1 MADELKIWALSEGH
15 QVETVE
21 SVSGV
26 DLEDILEDTLVR
38 RPDMLDAG
46 IQLVGRQTPT
56 EGGPLDLLGVDRDGR
71 LVVFE
76 LKRGSLTRDAVTQC
90 IDYAS
95 DLNAMGDEQ
104 LASHIAKRSG
114 TGGIEAIEN
123 FEEWYQAGF
132 GKEDLSDLRPPR
144 LVLVGLG
151 IDSRAERMA
160 SFLRDGGI
168 SISVLTFFGYK
179 RGSETLLARQ
189 VEVEAP
195 TSTPLSQ
202 TAYKGAAQKRQEL
215 DQRLAEQG
223 LQSLFNAVDSS
234 LRTSL
239 AGTTQLAGSYGFTY
253 TLATDRSPRGFYR
266 VGVDDTGVLQ
276 IQWLLQQGNYSASTL
291 SALSSEAD
299 ENGWEF
305 LPKHNRYALDVKGEQ
320 EWREKQEQVVEFLS
334 EARDAWQQAPVEAT
348 PPDEPAS

>member
-1 MADELKIWALSEGH
+1 MADELKIWALREGS
-15 QVETVE
+15 QVEIVD

-26 DLEDILEDTLVR
+26 DLEGILEDTLVR
-38 RPDMLDAG
+38 RPEMLEAG

-56 EGGPLDLLGVDRDGR
+56 AGGPLDLLGVDRDGR
-71 LVVFE
+71 LVVYE
-76 LKRGSLTRDAVTQC
+76 LKRGALTRDAVTQC

-132 GKEDLSDLRPPR
+132 GKEDLADVRPPR

-151 IDSRAERMA
+151 IDNRAARMA

-168 SISVLTFFGYK
+168 DISVLTFFGFK

-215 DQRLAEQG
+215 GQRLAEQG
-223 LQSLFNAVDSS
+223 LQDLFNAVDSS

-239 AGTTQLAGSYGFTY
+239 AGTIQLAGSYGLTY

-266 VGVDDTGVLQ
+266 VGVDDAGTLQ
-276 IQWLLQQGNYSASTL
+276 IHWILQQENYDAH
-291 SALSSEAD
+291 ALTELQSKAEAT
-299 ENGWEF
+299 GWHF
-305 LPKHNRYALDVKGEQ
+305 LPNNNRYILDVGSEEVWDREQ
-320 EWREKQEQVVEFLS
+320 KQVVEFLS
-334 EARDAWQQAPVEAT
+334 AARAAWESAT
-348 PPDEPAS
+348 DEPVS

>member
-1 MADELKIWALSEGH
+1 MADELKIWALREGNEAEA
-15 QVETVE
+15 VERIA
-21 SVSGV
+21 GV
-26 DLEDILEDTLVR
+26 ALEDLLEETLVR
-38 RPDMLDAG
+38 RPEMLEAG

-104 LASHIAKRSG
+104 LASHVAKRSG
-114 TGGIEAIEN
+114 TGGVEAIED

-132 GKEDLSDLRPPR
+132 GKEDLGDLRPPR

-151 IDSRAERMA
+151 VDSRAERMA

-168 SISVLTFFGYK
+168 DISVLTFFGYK

-195 TSTPLSQ
+195 TSTPAGQ
-202 TAYKGAAQKRQEL
+202 TAYKGAAQKRREL
-215 DQRLAEQG
+215 GQRLAEVG
-223 LQSLFNAVDSS
+223 LQHLFDTVDSS

-253 TLATDRSPRGFYR
+253 SLPADPGPRGFYR
-266 VGVDDTGVLQ
+266 VAVDDTKRSLQVHWIHQEDIYGAQTSANLKAEAEANNWEPHVDRHILEMGDDETREQVLQ
-276 IQWLLQQGNYSASTL
+276 FLRAARAAWNSVPAEDSAT
-291 SALSSEAD
+291 
-299 ENGWEF
+299 
-305 LPKHNRYALDVKGEQ
+305 
-320 EWREKQEQVVEFLS
+320 
-334 EARDAWQQAPVEAT
+334 
-348 PPDEPAS
+348 DEPTS